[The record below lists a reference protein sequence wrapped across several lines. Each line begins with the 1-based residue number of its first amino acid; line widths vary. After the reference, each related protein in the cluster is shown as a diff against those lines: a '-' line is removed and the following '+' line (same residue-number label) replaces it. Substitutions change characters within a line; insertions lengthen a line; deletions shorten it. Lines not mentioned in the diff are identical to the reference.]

1 MVTIDD
7 IIKLSGVSRS
17 TVNRFLA
24 GQQVRADNAKKI
36 KMAMKEL
43 GYRPDKLVEKRKCT
57 IEIIGGDGCGKPAEF
72 QGFAQMLIHMIKAL
86 EEGGATVQMQSG
98 SSQYAPKAD
107 GVILYGLSAETEDKY
122 IEILK
127 KRKIP
132 FVFAYRAIDRPGIS
146 YVTCDN
152 YLAAYEMTEMLIKD
166 GHRNIAVCGASSENR
181 NMEEKYRGFVDCMK
195 AHNITIRSSLVLKEN
210 QPEIVEEWIRKLFE
224 TKEEFSAFFALRD
237 RLALDFHQ
245 IAREYGYRVP
255 EDFST
260 VGMDGS
266 IEVVYSSPKLSGV
279 AIPFEHIGKKAA
291 ETIFRLIDNPDT
303 ASIREVLK
311 YEMVL
316 RESYRHN

>member
-1 MVTIDD
+1 MATIDD
-7 IIKLSGVSRS
+7 IIKLSGASRS

-24 GQQVRADNAKKI
+24 GQQVRDDNAKRI
-36 KMAMKEL
+36 KLAMKEL

-98 SSQYAPKAD
+98 TSQYAPKAD
-107 GVILYGLSAETEDKY
+107 GVILYGLSAESEDKY

-166 GHRNIAVCGASSENR
+166 GHRNIAVCGASSANR

-195 AHNITIRSSLVLKEN
+195 DHNMTIRSNLVLKANEHEAVDN
-210 QPEIVEEWIRKLFE
+210 WIRNLFD

-237 RLALDFHQ
+237 RHALDFHE
-245 IAREYGYRVP
+245 IAREYGYSVP
-255 EDFST
+255 DDFST

-266 IEVVYSSPKLSGV
+266 IEVVYAKPKLSSV
-279 AIPFEHIGKKAA
+279 TIPYEKIGRKTA